1 MDFII
6 KITPR
11 AVVANY
17 FKRKSSKKK
26 LIRTKVFRITN
37 QQIFKIIIINEKNH
51 LRFRAIIY

>member
-17 FKRKSSKKK
+17 FKRKSSKK

-37 QQIFKIIIINEKNH
+37 QQIFKIIIINEKNY